1 MNAGQHSPPP
11 SGDVT
16 RLLHR
21 ARTGDRAALDEV
33 IPLVYR
39 ELRQQAAR
47 LLRGERRQLTIQATV
62 LVHETYER
70 LLGCQRIQW
79 QDRMHFFAV
88 SARLMRQILVDFA
101 RARRADKRGADATH
115 VTLGQASGELA
126 TDAAIVDVL
135 MLDEAL
141 TRLEAIE
148 PRQAHV
154 VEMRWLAGL
163 SVQETAE
170 ALGVSER
177 TIKSEWQMA
186 RAWLSRE
193 LGAISAGG

>member
-1 MNAGQHSPPP
+1 MAPGQETF
-11 SGDVT
+11 GDVT
-16 RLLHR
+16 RLLHQ

-39 ELRQQAAR
+39 ELRQQAAKV
-47 LLRGERRQLTIQATV
+47 LRGERHQVTIQATV
-62 LVHETYER
+62 LVHETYAR

-79 QDRMHFFAV
+79 QDRTHFFAV

-101 RARRADKRGADATH
+101 RARHAAKRGADVTH
-115 VTLGQASGELA
+115 VTLGRAADEAS
-126 TDAAIVDVL
+126 TDPNIVDVL

-141 TRLEAIE
+141 TRLDAIE
-148 PRQAHV
+148 PRQAQV

-163 SVQETAE
+163 SVDETAE
-170 ALGVSER
+170 ALDVSAR
-177 TIKSEWQMA
+177 TIKSDWQMA

-193 LGAISAGG
+193 LGTLSAGE

>member
-1 MNAGQHSPPP
+1 MTEGQNEPAPA
-11 SGDVT
+11 GDVT

-21 ARTGDRAALDEV
+21 ARTGDREALDAV

-47 LLRGERRQLTIQATV
+47 VLRGERRQVTIQATV

-101 RARRADKRGADATH
+101 RARRAGKRGADATH
-115 VTLGQASGELA
+115 VTLGQAASHAA
-126 TDAAIVDVL
+126 TDAAIVD
-135 MLDEAL
+135 MLLLDDAL
-141 TRLEAIE
+141 TRLDAIE
-148 PRQAHV
+148 PRQAQV

-163 SVQETAE
+163 SVEETAE

-193 LGAISAGG
+193 LAALSEQP